1 MEIKLELLAN
11 SISELVMH
19 RLGTIGIDADTI
31 ADTTATL
38 ILSEI
43 KKIISNENISDFDA
57 IEQIVIIFE
66 KYGIDAGT
74 RHDFC

>member
-1 MEIKLELLAN
+1 MEIKLELLSN

-19 RLGTIGIDADTI
+19 RLGTIGIDADKI

-66 KYGIDAGT
+66 KYDIDAGT
-74 RHDFC
+74 RHDFG

>member
-1 MEIKLELLAN
+1 
-11 SISELVMH
+11 MH

-74 RHDFC
+74 RHDFG